1 MIGKVLLI
9 HLREQAM
16 QSELAKTESQPVAN
30 RRPVSILL
38 ASILCW
44 AWGALT
50 LVAASFLMRTGGG
63 QHFLEYFIIMLLAGA
78 GLVHA
83 GWAALK
89 MRPWSGWFGIAV
101 SIIAAALYCL
111 FPYLLI
117 PWITAVLVFGPLT
130 IISIL
135 ASNLSRIQ
143 KPAAPARNALARLA
157 LLELAAIGVMAT
169 VWFWT
174 TPRTATHADE
184 PGRFSRNPSGI
195 VVDTITGL
203 EWYLGPMAELD
214 DAIKW
219 ASALDLDGGGFR
231 LPTSRE
237 LAGLYQS
244 NPTGSHIDPA
254 FAAPEKFNYV
264 WTSAR
269 HDGRLI
275 KLLGGSSDIVSMGGV
290 YYFHSGGKGWNFI
303 GPGHRCHAMA
313 VRPPKA
319 TIK

>member
-1 MIGKVLLI
+1 M
-9 HLREQAM
+9 R
-16 QSELAKTESQPVAN
+16 SEPAKPESQPAAN

-78 GLVHA
+78 GLVYA

-101 SIIAAALYCL
+101 SILAAALYCL
-111 FPYLLI
+111 FPYAFLLL
-117 PWITAVLVFGPLT
+117 PWIPAVPVFGPLT

-143 KPAAPARNALARLA
+143 NPAAPARNALARFA
-157 LLELAAIGVMAT
+157 LFELAAIGIMAA

-174 TPRTATHADE
+174 APRTATHADE
-184 PGRFSRNPSGI
+184 PGRFSRNPNGI

-203 EWYLGPMAELD
+203 EWYLDPGPITEWESAM
-214 DAIKW
+214 KW
-219 ASALDLDGGGFR
+219 ASALNLDGGGFR
-231 LPTSRE
+231 LPTSSE
-237 LAGLYQS
+237 LAGLYQN

-264 WTSAR
+264 WTSTR

-275 KLLGGSSDIVSMGGV
+275 KLLGGSSDIVSMAGI
-290 YYFHSGGKGWNFI
+290 YYFHSGGKGWNHI
-303 GPGHRCHAMA
+303 GPGHKCYAMA